1 MINITTKNFDAM
13 LKRLDEAEQKI
24 MTAAVQANIA
34 VAAKAEKL
42 LKDTLSF
49 QAGKDPHDKN
59 YRNSPKGSLPYGHS
73 MRLRNSI
80 GFKVFRIGNG
90 IKAEVGSGIRKK
102 KQIEYAEYLEG
113 RNGNGIRPFLWAAS
127 GIFNADTII
136 EKFRKFYG
144 RLK

>member
-24 MTAAVQANIA
+24 MTAAVKANIA
-34 VAAKAEKL
+34 AASEAERT
-42 LKDTLSF
+42 LKQGLS
-49 QAGKDPHDKN
+49 QRAGRKPSDKN

-90 IKAEVGSGIRKK
+90 IKVEFGSGARKSS
-102 KQIEYAEYLEG
+102 IEYAKYLEG

-127 GIFNADTII
+127 GIFNAATII
-136 EKFRKFYG
+136 EKFRKDT
-144 RLK
+144 

>member
-13 LKRLDEAEQKI
+13 LKRLEEAEQKI
-24 MTAAVQANIA
+24 MTAAVQAN
-34 VAAKAEKL
+34 VAAASEGERT
-42 LKDTLSF
+42 LKQGLSRR
-49 QAGKDPHDKN
+49 AGRKPSDKN
-59 YRNSPKGSLPYGHS
+59 YENSPKGSLPYGHT
-73 MRLRNSI
+73 MALRNSI
-80 GFKVFRIGNG
+80 GFKVLRSGTG
-90 IKAEVGSGIRKK
+90 IKAEFGSGARKSP
-102 KQIEYAEYLEG
+102 IEYAKYLEG